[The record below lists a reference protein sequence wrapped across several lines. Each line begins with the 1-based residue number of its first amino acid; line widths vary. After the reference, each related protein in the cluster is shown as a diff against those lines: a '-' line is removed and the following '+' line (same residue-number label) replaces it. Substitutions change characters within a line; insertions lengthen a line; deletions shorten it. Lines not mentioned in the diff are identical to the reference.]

1 MSSLR
6 GQDAIGTLTGATP
19 LNFAPELRE
28 QMDLPARIVLN
39 DITLREGRQFEGT
52 ILTTDECVKIAE
64 ILVHDLNM
72 PMIQM
77 GGYKPRDRAFMT
89 AVRKFLDTCGRKVRT
104 EAMTSAHQNSPD
116 FSVKQLLGT
125 LDIIADSG
133 FGTVL
138 CIASSDTFLRAC
150 AEHRG
155 DSNMSKDDLRKQEI
169 ETALNAIRYAR
180 EKGIPEVNVNF
191 QDFLRADLEFLKE
204 FSKIVGEAGA
214 DTIILDDFG
223 GGIGLPILYKEIFR
237 AVRRATPTKTG
248 LGIHAHDHAGM
259 AVATALA
266 SVEGGCEMITVGVN
280 GYGEGT
286 GHVPLAETVYHLE
299 MLYGFDTGINL
310 ENLRPA
316 SVMISDIMK
325 HPLSKIAPL
334 VGDDAFVVMHDKHH
348 QYPEYPFMFVP
359 MKPEMV
365 GNKGRV
371 GFSEWAGPFGLRLH
385 AKALGE
391 TIPDGK
397 IAPMLDA
404 LTNEMQWRKR
414 ALTDDEFRGL
424 LHHVR
429 EQASAA

>member
-1 MSSLR
+1 
-6 GQDAIGTLTGATP
+6 
-19 LNFAPELRE
+19 
-28 QMDLPARIVLN
+28 
-39 DITLREGRQFEGT
+39 
-52 ILTTDECVKIAE
+52 
-64 ILVHDLNM
+64 
-72 PMIQM
+72 M
-77 GGYKPRDRAFMT
+77 GGYKPRDRAFMK

-125 LDIIADSG
+125 LDIIADGG

-155 DSNMSKDDLRKQEI
+155 EGHLSKDDLRKQEI
-169 ETALNAIRYAR
+169 ETTLTAIRYAR

-191 QDFLRADLEFLKE
+191 QDFLRADFEFLKE
-204 FSKIVGEAGA
+204 FSKIVGDAGA

-223 GGIGLPILYKEIFR
+223 GGIGLPLLDKEVFK
-237 AVRRATPTKTG
+237 AVRKVTPAKTA
-248 LGIHAHDHAGM
+248 LGIHAHNHAGM
-259 AVATALA
+259 AVACALA
-266 SVEGGCEMITVGVN
+266 SVEGGCEMVTVGVN

-286 GHVPLAETVYHLE
+286 GHVSLAETAYHLE
-299 MLYGFDTGINL
+299 MLYGFDTGINM

-316 SVMISDIMK
+316 AVMISDIVK
-325 HPLSKIAPL
+325 HPLSKITPL

-348 QYPEYPFMFVP
+348 QYPELPFMFVP

-385 AKALGE
+385 AKSLGE
-391 TIPDGK
+391 TVADDK
-397 IAPMLDA
+397 VQPMITA
-404 LTNEMQWRKR
+404 MTEQMQWRKR
-414 ALTDDEFRGL
+414 PLTDPEFVEL
-424 LHHVR
+424 LHTVSGK
-429 EQASAA
+429 Q

>member
-1 MSSLR
+1 MSGLR
-6 GQDAIGTLTGATP
+6 GQAAIDKLTGATP
-19 LNFAPELRE
+19 LNFTPELRA
-28 QMDLPARIVLN
+28 QMSLPPRIVFN

-77 GGYKPRDRAFMT
+77 GGYKPRDRAFMK

-116 FSVKQLLGT
+116 FNVKQLLGT
-125 LDIIADSG
+125 LDIISDGG

-138 CIASSDTFLRAC
+138 CIASSDTFLKAC

-155 DSNMSKDDLRKQEI
+155 NDAKMSKEDLRQQEI
-169 ETALNAIRYAR
+169 DTTLEAIRYAR

-204 FSKIVGEAGA
+204 FSRIVGEAGA

-223 GGIGLPILYKEIFR
+223 GGIGLPLLYKEIFK
-237 AVRRATPTKTG
+237 AVRKVTPAKTA
-248 LGIHAHDHAGM
+248 LGIHAHNHAGM

-266 SVEGGCEMITVGVN
+266 SVEGGCEMVTVGVN

-286 GHVPLAETVYHLE
+286 GHVPLAETAYHLE
-299 MLYGFDTGINL
+299 QLYGFDTGIKM

-316 SVMISDIMK
+316 SVMIADIMK
-325 HPLSKIAPL
+325 HPLSKISPL

-348 QYPEYPFMFVP
+348 QYPDLPFMFVP
-359 MKPEMV
+359 VKPEYV

-385 AKALGE
+385 TKALGE
-391 TIPDGK
+391 TIADDK
-397 IAPMLDA
+397 IQPMLDA
-404 LTNEMQWRKR
+404 LTEEMQWRKR
-414 ALTDDEFRGL
+414 PLTDPEFVEL
-424 LHHVR
+424 LHTVSGKH
-429 EQASAA
+429 

>member
-1 MSSLR
+1 MSGLR
-6 GQDAIGTLTGATP
+6 GQSAINVLTGATP
-19 LNFAPELRE
+19 LNFAPELRA
-28 QMDLPARIVLN
+28 QMSLPPRIVLN

-64 ILVHDLNM
+64 ILVNDLNL

-77 GGYKPRDRAFMT
+77 GGYKPRDRAFMK
-89 AVRKFLDTCGRKVRT
+89 AVRKFLDTCGREVRT

-116 FSVKQLLGT
+116 FNVKQLLGT
-125 LDIIADSG
+125 LDIIADGG

-155 DSNMSKDDLRKQEI
+155 EGDMSVADLRQQEI
-169 ETALNAIRYAR
+169 DTTLEAIRYAR

-191 QDFLRADLEFLKE
+191 QDFLRADPEFLKT
-204 FSKIVGEAGA
+204 FCKIVGDAGA

-223 GGIGLPILYKEIFR
+223 GGIAVPLLYKEIFK
-237 AVRRATPTKTG
+237 AVRKVTPAKTA
-248 LGIHAHDHAGM
+248 LGIHAHNHAGM
-259 AVATALA
+259 AVAAALA
-266 SVEGGCEMITVGVN
+266 SVEGGCEVITVGVN

-286 GHVPLAETVYHLE
+286 GHVSLAETAYHLE
-299 MLYGFDTGINL
+299 QLYGFDTGIRM

-316 SVMISDIMK
+316 SVRIADIMK
-325 HPLSKIAPL
+325 HTLPKTAPL

-348 QYPEYPFMFVP
+348 QYPELPFMFVP
-359 MKPEMV
+359 VKPEYV

-385 AKALGE
+385 AKALGLS
-391 TIPDGK
+391 IADDK

-404 LTNEMQWRKR
+404 LTEEMKWRKR
-414 ALTDDEFRGL
+414 PLTDTEFTDL
-424 LHHVR
+424 LHTVSGKH
-429 EQASAA
+429 

>member
-6 GQDAIGTLTGATP
+6 GQDAIGKLTGATP
-19 LNFAPELRE
+19 LNFSPELRK

-64 ILVHDLNM
+64 ILVHDLNI

-77 GGYKPRDRAFMT
+77 GGYKPRDRAFMK

-116 FSVKQLLGT
+116 FNLKQLLGT

-133 FGTVL
+133 FGAVL
-138 CIASSDTFLRAC
+138 CTASSDTFLRAC

-155 DSNMSKDDLRKQEI
+155 GGNMSKDDLRKQEI
-169 ETALNAIRYAR
+169 ETTLTAIGYAR
-180 EKGIPEVNVNF
+180 DKGIPEVNVNF
-191 QDFLRADLEFLKE
+191 QDFLRADPEFLKG

-223 GGIGLPILYKEIFR
+223 GGIGLPILYKEIFK
-237 AVRRATPTKTG
+237 AVRKVTPAKTA
-248 LGIHAHDHAGM
+248 LGIHAHNHAGM

-266 SVEGGCEMITVGVN
+266 SVEGGCELITVGVN

-299 MLYGFDTGINL
+299 MLYGFDTGVSL

-316 SVMISDIMK
+316 SVMIADIMK
-325 HPLSKIAPL
+325 HPLSKVAPL

-348 QYPEYPFMFVP
+348 QYPEEPFMFVP

-365 GNKGRV
+365 GNKSRV

-385 AKALGE
+385 AEALGE
-391 TIPDGK
+391 IVPDDK
-397 IAPMLDA
+397 IAPMLEA
-404 LTNEMQWRKR
+404 LTDEMQWRKR
-414 ALTDDEFRGL
+414 ALTDQEFRAL
-424 LHHVR
+424 LRHVR
-429 EQASAA
+429 DTVSAA

>member
-1 MSSLR
+1 MSGLR
-6 GQDAIGTLTGATP
+6 GKEAIGKLTGVTP
-19 LNFAPELRE
+19 TNFAHELRK
-28 QMDLPARIVLN
+28 QMDLPERIVLN

-64 ILVHDLNM
+64 CLVHDLNI

-77 GGYKPRDRAFMT
+77 GGYKPRDRAFMK
-89 AVRKFLDTCGRKVRT
+89 AVGKFLEGCGRKVRT
-104 EAMTSAHQNSPD
+104 EAMTSAHQNSPN
-116 FSVKQLLGT
+116 FNLAQLLGT

-133 FGTVL
+133 FGTVICL
-138 CIASSDTFLRAC
+138 ASSDTFLRAC

-155 DSNMSKDDLRKQEI
+155 DGGRSLDDLRAQEI
-169 ETALNAIRYAR
+169 ETALKAINYAR
-180 EKGIPEVNVNF
+180 AKGIPEINVNF
-191 QDFLRADLEFLKE
+191 QDFLRADLEFLKH
-204 FSKIVGEAGA
+204 FSKVMGDAGV
-214 DTIILDDFG
+214 DTIVLDDFG
-223 GGIGLPILYKEIFR
+223 GGIGLPLLYKEIFR
-237 AVRRATPTKTG
+237 AVKKVVPKTA
-248 LGIHAHDHAGM
+248 LGIHSHNHAGM

-266 SVEGGCEMITVGVN
+266 SVEGGCELITVGVN

-286 GHVPLAETVYHLE
+286 GHVSLAETVYQLE
-299 MLYGFDTGINL
+299 ALYGFDTGIRL

-316 SVMISDIMK
+316 SVMIADIMK

-391 TIPDGK
+391 AIPENE
-397 IAPMLDA
+397 IAPILEA
-404 LTNEMQWRKR
+404 LTDEMQWRKR
-414 ALTDDEFRGL
+414 ALTDQEFRAL
-424 LHHVR
+424 LRRVR
-429 EQASAA
+429 DPASAA